1 MKKLKITLMT
11 VTTTSMVLLQLT
23 YLHEEA
29 HFIKALF
36 RNVVNL
42 FDSVFSFS
50 RNKLLDLPWDSG
62 AVTNQEYY
70 ETVVTESSRYV
81 AFWEMFL
88 RARANVH
95 CFKNSNFG
103 FFIKHSV
110 EYESDFLP
118 KWLPMSTKNKF
129 PEYLCLRLE
138 IYQIVPG
145 NYAQQ

>member
-1 MKKLKITLMT
+1 
-11 VTTTSMVLLQLT
+11 MVLLHLT

-50 RNKLLDLPWDSG
+50 RNKLLDLPLDSG

-88 RARANVH
+88 QARANVH
-95 CFKNSNFG
+95 CFKNSKQSVVTLDSSLNTVWNTKVTSYQSGCLCQQKINFR
-103 FFIKHSV
+103 S
-110 EYESDFLP
+110 
-118 KWLPMSTKNKF
+118 
-129 PEYLCLRLE
+129 
-138 IYQIVPG
+138 IYV
-145 NYAQQ
+145 